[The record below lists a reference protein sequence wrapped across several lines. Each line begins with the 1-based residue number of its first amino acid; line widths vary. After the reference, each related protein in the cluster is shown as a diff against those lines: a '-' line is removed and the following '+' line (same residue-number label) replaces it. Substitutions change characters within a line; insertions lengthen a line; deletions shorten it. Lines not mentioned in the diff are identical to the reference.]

1 MEVVILAG
9 GLGTRLSE
17 YTDKIPKPMVPIGGR
32 PILWHIMQRYAQYGY
47 KSFVI
52 ALGYKGDLIKEYF
65 LRFSQLTSNF
75 TVDLKDGTVDL
86 LSESTADWKVTLVDT
101 GEDTAT
107 GGRLRKI
114 RDYVRG
120 DRFML
125 TYGDGVSDIKIDE
138 LVRFHDSCR
147 SLATVT
153 AVRPPTRFGEISLSG
168 DRVTRF
174 AEKPQM
180 DGGWISGGYFVL
192 DKKVLDLIESD
203 DEMFERR
210 ALETLANQHELSAY
224 RHEGYWQCMDTKR
237 DLVTL
242 EEIWKKETE
251 APWMVK

>member
-32 PILWHIMQRYAQYGY
+32 PILWHIMQRYAQYGH
-47 KSFVI
+47 KRFII

-114 RDYVRG
+114 RDYVSE

-125 TYGDGVSDIKIDE
+125 TYGDGVSNIKIDE
-138 LVRFHDSCR
+138 LVKFHDSCR

-168 DRVTRF
+168 DMVTRF
-174 AEKPQM
+174 AEKPQI
-180 DGGWISGGYFVL
+180 DRGWISGGYFVL
-192 DKKVLDLIESD
+192 NKDVVSLID
-203 DEMFERR
+203 GDETMFEREP
-210 ALETLANQHELSAY
+210 LEHLSKTSQLNAF
-224 RHEGYWQCMDTKR
+224 RHEGFWQCMDTKR
-237 DLVTL
+237 DLEYLREL
-242 EEIWKKETE
+242 EKDN
-251 APWMVK
+251 APWVAERP

>member
-1 MEVVILAG
+1 MDVVILAG

-52 ALGYKGDLIKEYF
+52 AVGYKGHMIKEYF

-75 TVDLKDGTVDL
+75 TVDLKDGSVEL
-86 LSESTADWKVTLVDT
+86 LSESMTDWKVTLVDT
-101 GEDTAT
+101 GETTAT

-114 RDYVRG
+114 REYIKG
-120 DRFML
+120 NRFML
-125 TYGDGVSDIKIDE
+125 TYGDGVSDIKVDE
-138 LVRFHDSCR
+138 LVSFHEKCGC
-147 SLATVT
+147 LATVT
-153 AVRPPTRFGEISLSG
+153 AVRPPTRFGEITLSG
-168 DRVTRF
+168 NTVTRF

-192 DKKVLDLIESD
+192 DKKVLDLIKSE

-210 ALETLANQHELSAY
+210 ALEILANQNELSAY

-237 DLVTL
+237 DLDTL
-242 EEIWKKETE
+242 EEIWEKEDE